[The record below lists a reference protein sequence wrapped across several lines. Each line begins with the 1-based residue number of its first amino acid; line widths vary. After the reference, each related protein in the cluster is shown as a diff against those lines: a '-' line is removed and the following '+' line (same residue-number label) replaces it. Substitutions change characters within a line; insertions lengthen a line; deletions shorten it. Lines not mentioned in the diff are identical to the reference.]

1 VPGSRNFDLGETSSR
16 FPIDNSQRQ
25 KIVRPKWHERSA
37 PTFLWDTKKGLE
49 MKKTLLAVSAAV
61 ILAGGLA
68 AFSQPASAH
77 VVCNREGDCWSTHA
91 NVQYPSS
98 FGIRT
103 YNDRYAN
110 ESYRQRHWHDNG
122 RTWRDENHDRDRG
135 AYRSGAW
142 VQF

>member
-1 VPGSRNFDLGETSSR
+1 
-16 FPIDNSQRQ
+16 
-25 KIVRPKWHERSA
+25 
-37 PTFLWDTKKGLE
+37 
-49 MKKTLLAVSAAV
+49 
-61 ILAGGLA
+61 
-68 AFSQPASAH
+68 
-77 VVCNREGDCWSTHA
+77 
-91 NVQYPSS
+91 VQYPSS